1 MTRRLLLI
9 LSTTVVSAALAVP
22 VAAPARTHR
31 AHAAASCTWS
41 TWTIYARHGISCAGA
56 RKYLRL
62 SYTSSAQQPI
72 VCRKSPSGGKC
83 GNIINARQN
92 FSYRR

>member
-1 MTRRLLLI
+1 MSNRVLGLVAGVL
-9 LSTTVVSAALAVP
+9 AAVAL
-22 VAAPARTHR
+22 AAPAAAPAHTPR

-41 TWTIYARHGISCAGA
+41 SWTIYARHGISCGGA

-62 SYTSSAQQPI
+62 SYTSKVAQPI
-72 VCRKSPSGGKC
+72 VCRTSPTGGTC
-83 GNIINARQN
+83 GNIINARQK